1 MSLKMIQI
9 TNGGITMEVP
19 ENELSLYKRAGYSVV
34 EDIPAPVEPAAI
46 PAPVVETEE
55 PAHAEPKRG
64 KKT

>member
-1 MSLKMIQI
+1 MKMITI

-34 EDIPAPVEPAAI
+34 EETAAVEPAAI

>member
-1 MSLKMIQI
+1 MKMIKI

-34 EDIPAPVEPAAI
+34 EDIPAVVEAVAP

>member
-1 MSLKMIQI
+1 MKMITI

-34 EDIPAPVEPAAI
+34 EKTAAVEPAAI

-55 PAHAEPKRG
+55 PAPAEPKRG